1 MRQANLRG
9 EHARQRPRQQP
20 DRKDRARDR
29 SRTRDCRRHFGLGL
43 DVEAVIETISKG
55 GAQSW
60 QMENRSWASAPIFR
74 LHGTNLPPAGVESG
88 LVAYSTGPA
97 QNRTRTSRSRL
108 IEPSRCSCMPL
119 LETLVSQ
126 FFDRRRKAQSSTHS
140 ARYS

>member
-1 MRQANLRG
+1 MKLPLMRAVFSEG
-9 EHARQRPRQQP
+9 DAARPITASQP
-20 DRKDRARDR
+20 PG
-29 SRTRDCRRHFGLGL
+29 RHEIVEVHETVDDIFGLGL

-60 QMENRSWASAPIFR
+60 QMENRSWALAPIFR

-126 FFDRRRKAQSSTHS
+126 FFGGRLRAQFSTH
-140 ARYS
+140 